1 MGAAA
6 APAKS
11 QPIARHSTCCGKST
25 RRCLNGGCVSVC
37 GTKWRIWKFVRKTMA
52 GQSSRSCVT
61 GSCRARAAAGVVRIG
76 VRNPPADHGRGIS
89 GELAKRLRGIENKN
103 DASRRLFGSTDS
115 DKGVGESHR
124 RRSRDRTKRLLLEYR
139 RRERAVGERN
149 PGFGPAGF
157 NSGNDLRR
165 AYLDSQLVGN
175 DDMGTLDVHRPT
187 DSLTGYGI
195 SRLASAIVG
204 ETERVPWGKPWDR
217 QPVSGKLRRKL
228 GVSPG
233 FAAYPPE
240 RLATPTSPTAAPT
253 HPPPADF
260 ARNPSADPVAARSGR
275 RRAPSPGNRGPLRT
289 PRRCPPPPPPAPA
302 AR

>member
-1 MGAAA
+1 MGQQANTWPALTRSTSRAGRPRLLFSTSIITQVSRRNVAMSTAGQFFEACVVLLAQLLDPFRGSLLEFGMVLVFPGTGGGFQGFDLAQTHQFLFRRLGQKSA
-6 APAKS
+6 APALAD
-11 QPIARHSTCCGKST
+11 Q
-25 RRCLNGGCVSVC
+25 
-37 GTKWRIWKFVRKTMA
+37 
-52 GQSSRSCVT
+52 
-61 GSCRARAAAGVVRIG
+61 GV
-76 VRNPPADHGRGIS
+76 D
-89 GELAKRLRGIENKN
+89 
-103 DASRRLFGSTDS
+103 
-115 DKGVGESHR
+115 
-124 RRSRDRTKRLLLEYR
+124 
-139 RRERAVGERN
+139 
-149 PGFGPAGF
+149 
-157 NSGNDLRR
+157 
-165 AYLDSQLVGN
+165 LDSQLVGN